1 MRSRQVAARD
11 VASDV
16 EAFEHDDDGG
26 ARYEVVAQV
35 PQVRAQPEDVNRQT
49 ARVLAVLRLYRSF
62 LRGHSIDITCGHEY
76 SLAIRMGLRHEKYE
90 IATCHRYCR

>member
-35 PQVRAQPEDVNRQT
+35 PQVRAQPEDRGGH
-49 ARVLAVLRLYRSF
+49 AACVLTVFRLHCP
-62 LRGHSIDITCGHEY
+62 LLHKHNEM
-76 SLAIRMGLRHEKYE
+76 AIPR
-90 IATCHRYCR
+90 